1 LNDRCRNLDP
11 DERNALRTTNAYART
26 ARAILVGVGLT
37 GAVGCE
43 QVEQIQDHFR
53 DMTPYE
59 AYQASLERAGLAET
73 ALAAAWSE
81 AGAQAVNAPLDV
93 SLPFQEQGYIAP
105 EEPGAMGYRV
115 TIPRGRRLTAEVTLE
130 TREGT
135 RVFVDLFRL
144 ASDDED
150 PARPLISTDSVP
162 GTFIHEPWRGGDFVL
177 RLQPELLRGGQY
189 TVTLRL
195 EAQLAFPVEGH
206 GVRAIQ
212 SRFGVA
218 RDGGRREHHGVDIF
232 APRGTP
238 VLASSAGVVNRVQDT
253 SIGGKVVWVRDPLRN
268 ANLYYAHLDSQA
280 VSAGQEVFPGDTLGF
295 VGNTGN
301 ARTTPPH
308 LHFGLYR
315 RGEGP
320 VDPFPFLDPPPTAL
334 PALTADVGRLGTW
347 VRIQT
352 DGIRLRTAPSLRSD
366 VLGELEQYTPL
377 RVLGGSGEYY
387 RVRLPDG
394 SQGYVAARLT
404 ESVDQPVA
412 EELALGTRTVR
423 VHPSGDAPVM
433 ATFPAGSEIP
443 VLGRYEGYLYVR
455 APSGHGGWVGAES
468 EE

>member
-1 LNDRCRNLDP
+1 M
-11 DERNALRTTNAYART
+11 RTTNAYASV
-26 ARAILVGVGLT
+26 ARAILISAGMLGV
-37 GAVGCE
+37 VGCE
-43 QVEQIQDHFR
+43 QVEQVQDHFR
-53 DMTPYE
+53 DLTPHE
-59 AYQASLERAGLAET
+59 AYLASLEQAGLGSTALGRAWERAGER
-73 ALAAAWSE
+73 
-81 AGAQAVNAPLDV
+81 AVEEPLTI

-115 TIPRGRRLTAEVTLE
+115 SIPRGRRLTAEVTLE
-130 TREGT
+130 TQEGT
-135 RVFVDLFRL
+135 RVFVDLFRV
-144 ASDDED
+144 AADDED

-162 GTFIHEPWRGGDFVL
+162 GVFVHEPWRGGDFIL

-218 RDGGRREHHGVDIF
+218 RDAGRRQHHGVDIF

-238 VLASSAGVVNRVQDT
+238 VIAAAAGRVNRVQVT
-253 SIGGKVVWVRDPLRN
+253 NLGGKVVWLRDPVRN

-280 VSAGQEVFPGDTLGF
+280 VSTGQEVSPGDTLGF

-320 VDPFPFLDPPPTAL
+320 VDPFPFIDPPPGVPTE
-334 PALTADVGRLGTW
+334 LTADVGRLGSW
-347 VRIQT
+347 VRIQS
-352 DGIRLRTAPSLRSD
+352 DGIRLRAAPSLRSD
-366 VLGELEQYTPL
+366 VLVELEQHTPV
-377 RVLGGSGEYY
+377 RVLAGSGDYF

-404 ESVDQPVA
+404 EPVDGPVA
-412 EELALGTRTVR
+412 AEIVLSNRPVR
-423 VHPSGDAPVM
+423 VRPEGNAPIM
-433 ATFPAGSEIP
+433 ITLPAGSEVP
-443 VLGRYEGYLYVR
+443 VLGRYGGYLYVR
-455 APSGHGGWVGAES
+455 VPTGHGGWVGEALEG
-468 EE
+468 